1 MAITPV
7 QVEVKMTSNKG
18 EAVFT
23 VKDISDDLPIEGATV
38 SVGSLGSG
46 VTDAAGKYSTG
57 LVNKGSYAFSVSKPN
72 YSTVTGG
79 NVVIA

>member
-23 VKDISDDLPIEGATV
+23 VTDNSDGLPIEGATV
-38 SVGSLGSG
+38 NLGTLGSG
-46 VTDAAGKYSTG
+46 ATDAAGKYSTG
-57 LVNKGSYAFSVSKPN
+57 LVNKGTYAFSVSKPN
-72 YSTVTGG
+72 YATVTGG
-79 NVVIA
+79 YVVIA